1 MAQFL
6 IITRNSLSLQSSP
19 IHRIN
24 YQRNSKRDYIILLRT
39 LSKYVFFRRLSLQ
52 KKDITFEFIEA
63 LRLECDVDNSLG
75 VANIIPLKTLTLG
88 VYNAIL
94 SHLPFTQ
101 PYEIRPILFNLGT
114 YKFSFFDEFN
124 NFTDEVDDLP
134 Y

>member
-63 LRLECDVDNSLG
+63 LRLECDIENSLG
-75 VANIIPLKTLTLG
+75 VANIIPLKTLTLA

-94 SHLPFTQ
+94 SHLSFTQ

-114 YKFSFFDEFN
+114 YDFSFFHERYN
-124 NFTDEVDDLP
+124 VIDEVDDLP

>member
-6 IITRNSLSLQSSP
+6 VITKNSLSLQSSP

-63 LRLECDVDNSLG
+63 LRLECDIENSLG
-75 VANIIPLKTLTLG
+75 VANIIPLKTLTFA

-101 PYEIRPILFNLGT
+101 PYETRPILFNLGT
-114 YKFSFFDEFN
+114 YVFSFFDELN
-124 NFTDEVDDLP
+124 NVIDEVDDLP